1 MPRKQASP
9 NQLNEISK
17 RFFNRVS
24 GEIIPPSS
32 IAVRRNPSWR
42 H

>member
-1 MPRKQASP
+1 MPRKPADPS
-9 NQLNEISK
+9 QLNEISK

-24 GEIIPPSS
+24 GEIISPSN
-32 IAVRRNPSWR
+32 IAVRRNSSWR